1 MEQLRRDYTA
11 ILADCGTS
19 LEQAKARE
27 SLRARFDS
35 EADSLQSVLD
45 TYHATL
51 GLDPHQNGG
60 TQLDMNANTGA
71 DIGKEA
77 LRLGLAEFDSR
88 WAKGLRQLQ
97 NTLGKLKPSLEQ
109 TECSLLMAR
118 SEELENGAKALREK
132 LTKRLAEV
140 INFYSNL
147 F

>member
-11 ILADCGTS
+11 ILADCSTS
-19 LEQAKARE
+19 LEQTKARE

-35 EADSLQSVLD
+35 EADSLQSLLD

-51 GLDPHQNGG
+51 GLDPQQNGG

-71 DIGKEA
+71 NMGKEA

-88 WAKGLRQLQ
+88 WTKGLRQLQ

-109 TECSLLMAR
+109 TEANLLMAR
-118 SEELENGAKALREK
+118 NEELENEAKVLRDT
-132 LTKRLAEV
+132 LTGRLAEV
-140 INFYSNL
+140 NDYPNL
-147 F
+147 I